1 MKNLLLCCLVVA
13 VQVFYACTGSTANE
27 NTGKEPGDPLSAAAP
42 QPDTV
47 VSKKEIAT
55 AAEILSRKQVPVLC
69 YHRIRDIQM
78 PSKASMG
85 YEVTLAQFKSQ
96 MKVLADS
103 GYHSI
108 TPDEYYDYLAF
119 GKPLPEKPVMITYD
133 DTRSEH
139 FTIAKPEM
147 EKYGFKGVFFIMTIS
162 MNRPNYMTKDQI
174 RQLEDDGHVVAS
186 HSWDHKRV
194 DRLKGEDWADQF
206 DKPRKQLEAITGKP
220 IDYFAYPFGIWSQ
233 EAIPEIKKRG
243 YKMSFILST
252 KRDSLEPLHT
262 VRRMI
267 VSPEWSPQG
276 MVKVMKSTF
285 R

>member
-1 MKNLLLCCLVVA
+1 MKNLFLSSIICLSLISSSCNNSTATKEIQSNDSSVVQSDTTAVA
-13 VQVFYACTGSTANE
+13 V
-27 NTGKEPGDPLSAAAP
+27 KERKMAGP
-42 QPDTV
+42 
-47 VSKKEIAT
+47 
-55 AAEILSRKQVPVLC
+55 AEIMARKQVPILC

-85 YEVTLAQFKSQ
+85 YEVTLAQFKAQ
-96 MKVLADS
+96 MKVLSDS

-108 TPDEYYDYLAF
+108 TPDQYYDYLVY
-119 GKPLPEKPVMITYD
+119 GESLPEKPVMITYD
-133 DTRSEH
+133 DTREEH

-162 MNRPNYMTKDQI
+162 INRPNYMSKE
-174 RQLEDDGHVVAS
+174 QLKQLSDDGHIVSS
-186 HSWDHKRV
+186 HSWDHHRV
-194 DRLKGEDWADQF
+194 DRLTGDDWSAQF
-206 DKPRKQLEAITGKP
+206 DKPKKQLEEITGKP
-220 IDYFAYPFGIWSQ
+220 VEYFAYPFGIWSPN
-233 EAIPEIKKRG
+233 AFPEIKKRG

-276 MVKVMKSTF
+276 VVKVMKSTF

>member
-1 MKNLLLCCLVVA
+1 MKNLFIAILISMA
-13 VQVFYACTGSTANE
+13 IFSSACNNTTA
-27 NTGKEPGDPLSAAAP
+27 TKETQSNDS
-42 QPDTV
+42 TV
-47 VSKKEIAT
+47 VQKEQEVTT
-55 AAEILSRKQVPVLC
+55 AKERKMAGPAEIMAKKQVPILC

-85 YEVTLAQFKSQ
+85 YEVTLAQFKAQ

-108 TPDEYYDYLAF
+108 TPDQYYDYLVY
-119 GKPLPEKPVMITYD
+119 GDSLPEKPVMITYD
-133 DTRSEH
+133 DTREEH
-139 FTIAKPEM
+139 YTIAKPEM

-162 MNRPNYMTKDQI
+162 INRPNYMSKE
-174 RQLEDDGHVVAS
+174 QLKQLSDDGHVVSS
-186 HSWDHKRV
+186 HSWDHHRV
-194 DRLKGEDWADQF
+194 DRLTGDDWSAQF
-206 DKPRKQLEAITGKP
+206 DKPKKQLEEITGKP
-220 IDYFAYPFGIWSQ
+220 VEYFAYPFGIWSPN
-233 EAIPEIKKRG
+233 AFPEIKKRG

-276 MVKVMKSTF
+276 VVKVMKSTF